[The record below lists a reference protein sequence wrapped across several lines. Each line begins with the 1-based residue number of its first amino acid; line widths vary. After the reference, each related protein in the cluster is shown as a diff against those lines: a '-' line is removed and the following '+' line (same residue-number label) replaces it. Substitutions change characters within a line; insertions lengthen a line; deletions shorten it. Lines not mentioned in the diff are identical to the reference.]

1 MTADVPLDAAPAP
14 HPVTGGAGIVEP
26 VYVPDAPEPPAQ
38 WAWGADYSPEKADAA
53 RREHEREQL
62 EAGLEKSRTGFGAR
76 LRSAFGVAGG
86 ADWDEI
92 EETLITGDVG
102 AALSMD
108 LVERARKRRDVSAE
122 EAVRAELAGLL
133 AVRDAEH
140 WEPVPA
146 AEGAPAIVLVVGVN
160 GTGKTT
166 TIGKLAARERAKGRR
181 VVLAAADTFRAAAI
195 DQLRIWAQRTDSEIV
210 AHAPNADPAAV
221 VFDALDAAVARHAD
235 ILIADTAGRLHTKS
249 NLMDEL
255 SKVRRVIDKRIPGAR
270 VETFFVLDATTGQN
284 GLAQAKAFHEAVGL
298 TGVVLTKLDSTA
310 KGGIVFAIEK
320 ELGVPVRFV
329 GVGEKAEDLLPFD
342 PEAFVAGAV
351 RVADAAARVNAS
363 PLPGWR
369 RPRLVDAPH
378 PPHGRAIQ
386 PQGPGQREQRPEER
400 RRAQPDGLREETA
413 DDRADEGR
421 EHHHDPHRRVHPPQ
435 VAVLDARLAHRDLG
449 DVVDRDGGVADELL
463 AHEERDRDERHAGRG
478 ERDQQVPQRGDQQ
491 RRHHEPAEPE
501 PPGRPLG
508 EQRPHERPEPAERR
522 HDADDGRI
530 EAQLVVREQQPRRA
544 EHAPHRATGQRFP
557 TAARGGPGRGP
568 RSACPRGSPRGSARG
583 RPRVAAAAP
592 GGGSRRG
599 TPRRRRTSRRR
610 RRSRSAP

>member
-1 MTADVPLDAAPAP
+1 MRFFRRGGQPEDRTPEQTPEPVEAADDVIGDEWRQGSPDEAPAADVPLRAVPAV
-14 HPVTGGAGIVEP
+14 HPVTGGGIAEP
-26 VYVPDAPEPPAQ
+26 VHVPSEPEPPAAPGETAVDVPGEIVPEPEVEPAPPSVPQPAAAEPPSTSEPVVQ

-53 RREHEREQL
+53 RREREREQL
-62 EAGLEKSRTGFGAR
+62 EAGLEKSRMGFGAR
-76 LRSAFGVAGG
+76 LLGAFGAAGG

-108 LVERARKRRDVSAE
+108 LVERARKRRDVPAE
-122 EAVRAELAGLL
+122 TAVRAELAGLL

-166 TIGKLAARERAKGRR
+166 TIGKLAARERAHGRR

-342 PEAFVAGAV
+342 PEAFVAA
-351 RVADAAARVNAS
+351 
-363 PLPGWR
+363 LF
-369 RPRLVDAPH
+369 
-378 PPHGRAIQ
+378 
-386 PQGPGQREQRPEER
+386 E
-400 RRAQPDGLREETA
+400 
-413 DDRADEGR
+413 
-421 EHHHDPHRRVHPPQ
+421 
-435 VAVLDARLAHRDLG
+435 
-449 DVVDRDGGVADELL
+449 
-463 AHEERDRDERHAGRG
+463 
-478 ERDQQVPQRGDQQ
+478 
-491 RRHHEPAEPE
+491 
-501 PPGRPLG
+501 
-508 EQRPHERPEPAERR
+508 
-522 HDADDGRI
+522 
-530 EAQLVVREQQPRRA
+530 
-544 EHAPHRATGQRFP
+544 
-557 TAARGGPGRGP
+557 
-568 RSACPRGSPRGSARG
+568 
-583 RPRVAAAAP
+583 
-592 GGGSRRG
+592 
-599 TPRRRRTSRRR
+599 
-610 RRSRSAP
+610 